1 MQNLGDSGQG
11 GALNLGAVL
20 RRRSVSEIDRF
31 MVSVLSEGEAGTG
44 VVGSWHT
51 LVIGW

>member
-11 GALNLGAVL
+11 GALKLGAVL
-20 RRRSVSEIDRF
+20 RRRSVREMDRL
-31 MVSVLSEGEAGTG
+31 MVWVWSEGEAGTE